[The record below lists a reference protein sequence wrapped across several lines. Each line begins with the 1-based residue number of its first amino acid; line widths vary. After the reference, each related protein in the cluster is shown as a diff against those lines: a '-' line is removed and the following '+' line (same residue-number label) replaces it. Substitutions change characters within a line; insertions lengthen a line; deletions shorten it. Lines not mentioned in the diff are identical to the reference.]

1 MFLLAVIVALLSVS
15 AFAGHHA
22 ATDFPLR
29 VHIYNLGSHSHYYGA
44 TVSYVD
50 GEGRGNLYENSEA
63 HGFDFSY
70 RCDQRML
77 SSAGYETYMARWKKP
92 GAALEILIPV
102 MGGAPNDFHPCEL
115 KIALK
120 EDSAYATRN
129 GSLGL
134 MPVAKYRDWMKRVD
148 YDPEHGKNIPVA
160 PPAKAPAS
168 QPAASPN
175 AQSAAPAALEP
186 PAAPK

>member
-29 VHIYNLGSHSHYYGA
+29 VHLYNLSSHSHYYYA

-50 GEGRGNLYENSEA
+50 GEGRANLYENSEA

-120 EDSAYATRN
+120 EDSAYINRN

-134 MPVAKYRDWMKRVD
+134 TPVAKYREWMKRVD

-160 PPAKAPAS
+160 PPKKSPDD
-168 QPAASPN
+168 QPAALPSPPPAPDAA
-175 AQSAAPAALEP
+175 AQQ